1 MESFSLEVSYAQI
14 AVFDSNLANPF
25 NDWTDGHVGQ
35 GFCWRPGSVS
45 FATLGPAGKI
55 IVRVT
60 QASADDFGAARAE
73 RIIAVPFSVPI
84 HGILEVASIT
94 GSVTLKLPSGEYELT
109 FTHGRDPDGG
119 MWATLN
125 FRAVDEPT
133 KPRIV
138 LADPALSPPP
148 ELIMTAEP
156 A

>member
-1 MESFSLEVSYAQI
+1 MDIFSLEVSHAQI

-25 NDWTDGHVGQ
+25 NDWTDGHVSQ
-35 GFCWRPGSVS
+35 GFSWRPGSVS
-45 FATLGPAGKI
+45 FATLEPAGKLA
-55 IVRVT
+55 VQVT
-60 QASADDFGAARAE
+60 RSSAGDLGAARAE
-73 RIIAVPFSVPI
+73 RAIVVPFSVPLQ
-84 HGILEVASIT
+84 GTLEVASIT
-94 GSVTLKLPSGEYELT
+94 GSVALKLPPGEYELT
-109 FTHGRDPDGG
+109 FMHGRDLDGG
-119 MWATLN
+119 MWTNLN